1 MKLKSLFMIG
11 LVAIGLPISA
21 QNLDTNV
28 YSKIK
33 ESLTLTRHSS
43 SVDLRASIN
52 RISSNPV
59 PYLVAISQES
69 GVRIY
74 VKEKAI
80 YLLKDY
86 QTDESANFLR
96 SRIEQDNIH
105 PSLRK
110 FAVKGYT
117 DGFYTND
124 PLKVETFLKKF
135 QSDKKIGTTVV
146 KSLQKVRFENFRKTS
161 QPTEVDLENLRKNKP
176 IKK

>member
-1 MKLKSLFMIG
+1 MKLKLLFMIG
-11 LVAIGLPISA
+11 LVALGLPISA
-21 QNLDTNV
+21 QNLDTDV

-33 ESLTLTRHSS
+33 ESLVVTRHSTIS
-43 SVDLRASIN
+43 DLKASVD
-52 RISSNPV
+52 RISNNPV
-59 PYLVAISQES
+59 PYLIAISQEA

-86 QTDESANFLR
+86 QTDDSANFLR
-96 SRIEQDNIH
+96 SRIEQENVH

-117 DGFYTND
+117 DGFYSTN

-161 QPTEVDLENLRKNKP
+161 QPTEADLENLRKNKP

>member
-1 MKLKSLFMIG
+1 MIG
-11 LVAIGLPISA
+11 LVAFGLPISIAA
-21 QNLDTNV
+21 QNLDSNV

-33 ESLTLTRHSS
+33 ESLVLTRHSTS
-43 SVDLRASIN
+43 SDLKASID
-52 RISSNPV
+52 RISNNPV
-59 PYLVAISQES
+59 PYLIAISQEA

-86 QTDESANFLR
+86 QTEDSANFLR
-96 SRIEQDNIH
+96 SRIEQESLH

-117 DGFYTND
+117 DGFYSTD

-135 QSDKKIGTTVV
+135 QSDTKIGNTVL
-146 KSLQKVRFENFRKTS
+146 KSLKKVRFENFRKTS
-161 QPTEVDLENLRKNKP
+161 QPTEADLENLRKNKP